1 MSFKQKILNKINL
14 SSFERI
20 EEDIDKHTLI
30 VFGLGVGI
38 GVGTFLFGKKY
49 LFNKKLK
56 KKEESLLNDDSVD
69 VKDYLKW
76 KENHKSCHNYENS
89 KLKPFVD
96 RVADKYDSEDSASSY
111 DDAD

>member
-1 MSFKQKILNKINL
+1 M
-14 SSFERI
+14 
-20 EEDIDKHTLI
+20 I

-38 GVGTFLFGKKY
+38 GVTSFLFGRKY
-49 LFNKKLK
+49 FLS

-69 VKDYLKW
+69 VKDYLEW

-96 RVADKYDSEDSASSY
+96 RVADKYDSED
-111 DDAD
+111 

>member
-1 MSFKQKILNKINL
+1 MSFKQKLLNKINL

-20 EEDIDKHTLI
+20 EGDIDKHTLI
-30 VFGLGVGI
+30 IFGLGVGI

-49 LFNKKLK
+49 LLK

-76 KENHKSCHNYENS
+76 KENHK
-89 KLKPFVD
+89 F
-96 RVADKYDSEDSASSY
+96 
-111 DDAD
+111 